1 MSLKPTATLPPPLNR
16 KGEGLKP
23 CFPEKRWWNNMKLK
37 ETLVI
42 FLKGLGMGV
51 ASIIPGV
58 SGGTVAF
65 ITGIYERLIQ
75 AISKIDFRFIL
86 YFLKGDIRK
95 ANKNIRNIDFKL
107 FIPLIAGIGLAL
119 WFMSGIILFFLQN
132 FSALTYAFFFGLI
145 LASAILI
152 YKKVDGL
159 SVKNILF
166 LIMGFLFAFLSAG
179 PAQLEIGHSLPIVFL
194 SGALAICAMIL
205 PGISGA
211 FILLFLN
218 QYEYMLSVLE
228 GRQLLEMFTFGFGA
242 LMGILF
248 FSRLVDY
255 LLSQYKSFTTFFLMG
270 LMLGALRLPYQETIN
285 AHGQILPVL
294 ISAALGFFIIFILE
308 NKFRCGVPF
317 PHR

>member
-1 MSLKPTATLPPPLNR
+1 
-16 KGEGLKP
+16 
-23 CFPEKRWWNNMKLK
+23 
-37 ETLVI
+37 
-42 FLKGLGMGV
+42 MGI

-58 SGGTVAF
+58 SGGTIAF

-75 AISKIDFRFIL
+75 AISKVDFRFIL

-95 ANKNIRNIDFKL
+95 AKKNIRNIDFEL

-119 WFMSGIILFFLQN
+119 WLMSGIILFFLQN
-132 FSALTYAFFFGLI
+132 FAALTHAFFLGLI

-152 YKKVDGL
+152 YRKVDGL

-166 LIMGFLFAFLSAG
+166 LIVGFLFAFLSAG
-179 PAQLEIGHSLPIVFL
+179 PARLEMEHSLPIIFL

-218 QYEYMLSVLE
+218 QYEYMLSALE
-228 GRQLLEMFTFGFGA
+228 GGQLPEMLTFGLGA
-242 LMGILF
+242 LIGILF
-248 FSRLVDY
+248 FSRLVNY
-255 LLSQYKSFTTFFLMG
+255 LLSQYKSFTIFFLMG
-270 LMLGALRLPYQETIN
+270 LMLGALRLPYQEIIK

-294 ISAALGFFIIFILE
+294 ILATLGFLIIFILE
-308 NKFRCGVPF
+308 SKFRCGVPSL
-317 PHR
+317 RR